1 VPFCVQYEIQ
11 KVGNPGLVVVVV
23 IIVVVVVV
31 VARFIC
37 YMYHVYTS
45 SVTRTPRTHMD
56 IPRSQANGQAEGG
69 VEGVKSNLVY
79 NHQIAQI
86 FFINITHDE

>member
-23 IIVVVVVV
+23 VVVIIVVVVVA

-56 IPRSQANGQAEGG
+56 IPRSQANGQAKGG

-79 NHQIAQI
+79 HHQIAHYYQYH
-86 FFINITHDE
+86 T

>member
-23 IIVVVVVV
+23 VVIIVVVVVA

-56 IPRSQANGQAEGG
+56 IPRSQANGQAKG
-69 VEGVKSNLVY
+69 VWKESKV
-79 NHQIAQI
+79 I
-86 FFINITHDE
+86 